1 MNKTIFN
8 MGKMLVLGVLGMIGL
23 ASCTEE
29 PDGSNL
35 FSTDDKTIAELLRE
49 RPQLSAF
56 YLIL

>member
-29 PDGSNL
+29 PDGSNQVG
-35 FSTDDKTIAELLRE
+35 FEPTRD
-49 RPQLSAF
+49 
-56 YLIL
+56 